1 MNKVTLTINSRQYNV
16 VAEESEEYIRALGE
30 HINEKIEKVL
40 ESGSNVMGE
49 RPLILAALNICDE
62 YFKVN
67 EAGYTV
73 NEQLKT
79 CTIKLNAQLDENK
92 RLREQTETLKAE
104 LEEAK
109 SGQLT
114 IEESQRMARAEEL
127 EDKLDEAN
135 KQIKFLEGQIKL
147 MEDRQKEMKQ
157 EFAAREQE
165 ILDLIDKQ

>member
-16 VAEESEEYIRALGE
+16 VAEESEEYIKALGD
-30 HINEKIEKVL
+30 HINEKIDKVL
-40 ESGSNVMGE
+40 EGGTNVMGE

-73 NEQLKT
+73 NEQLKA
-79 CTIKLNAQLDENK
+79 CTMKLNAQLDENK
-92 RLREQTETLKAE
+92 RLKEQNESLKTELDE
-104 LEEAK
+104 VK

-114 IEESQRMARAEEL
+114 IEESEKLARADETSKL
-127 EDKLDEAN
+127 LDEAN
-135 KQIKFLEGQIKL
+135 EQIKFLEGQIKL
-147 MEDRQKEMKQ
+147 MEDKQKEMKQ
-157 EFAAREQE
+157 EFAAREKE

>member
-92 RLREQTETLKAE
+92 KLREQTETLKAE